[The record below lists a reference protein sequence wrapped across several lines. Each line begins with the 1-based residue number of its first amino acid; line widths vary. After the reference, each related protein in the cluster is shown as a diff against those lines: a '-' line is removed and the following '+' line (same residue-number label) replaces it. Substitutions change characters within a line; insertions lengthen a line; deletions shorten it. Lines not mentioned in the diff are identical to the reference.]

1 MALTLAMSSLI
12 NSDGAAIKTWRL
24 PGGPQ
29 SSPSVLPQN
38 VNIRAVQDQVRA
50 PCQCRTI
57 TLSVSRKPSNE
68 AVYSFRPGLAR
79 SLSQWDVA
87 ETGAGLDSSPRHPSS
102 SSWDLARPNTSS
114 SGSSTF
120 SSPAP
125 YHARHI
131 PNITVVIARCV
142 MLMICICR
150 TWQLGSTV
158 TFIGCKITIIV

>member
-1 MALTLAMSSLI
+1 METPRGASVPSLSPPSECQHTGSTGPGESSV
-12 NSDGAAIKTWRL
+12 
-24 PGGPQ
+24 
-29 SSPSVLPQN
+29 SVQ
-38 VNIRAVQDQVRA
+38 
-50 PCQCRTI
+50 TI

-87 ETGAGLDSSPRHPSS
+87 ETGAGMDSSPRHPSS

>member
-1 MALTLAMSSLI
+1 METPRGASVLSLCPL
-12 NSDGAAIKTWRL
+12 S
-24 PGGPQ
+24 Q
-29 SSPSVLPQN
+29 SPLSVLPQN

-87 ETGAGLDSSPRHPSS
+87 ETGAGLDSSPRHPST

-114 SGSSTF
+114 SGSSSF

-131 PNITVVIARCV
+131 PNITVVMTRCVICV